1 MPPNLR
7 IKPEAR
13 AIMAPRRKRPR
24 VRDTPRGAVLPEPLR
39 RGGGAVARR
48 GRGGGFVVVQEARNL
63 LRDLCGRHA
72 RGPLQPPHHGRVFA
86 PDRPRPAAEPPVAEP
101 PRVHVQAGEAPEP
114 PEGDSDERPR
124 GGGAGR
130 LAPGEEVGGGGRAF
144 VGGGDPLH
152 GFEGD
157 GCLLL
162 LRGVGGVLLGVT
174 VWDLETV

>member
-13 AIMAPRRKRPR
+13 AIMAPEESGRECEIRHVAPFSPNRF
-24 VRDTPRGAVLPEPLR
+24 AA
-39 RGGGAVARR
+39 GGGQWR
-48 GRGGGFVVVQEARNL
+48 GEAGGAGLSWSKRLATCCATCAEDMRADPFN
-63 LRDLCGRHA
+63 
-72 RGPLQPPHHGRVFA
+72 
-86 PDRPRPAAEPPVAEP
+86 PRTMGACLPVAEP